1 MTNNKSIYNA
11 LNGNYVV
18 VATSSGN
25 YWGRM
30 EQDNHDTLTLRPS
43 IINEPLFRVSDEG
56 AKTTPRLRVEDK
68 LPTLVNTLVVQS
80 VQPTTEEYFRSV
92 VEGRK
97 DE

>member
-18 VATSSGN
+18 VATPSGN

-43 IINEPLFRVSDEG
+43 IVNEPLFRVTDDG
-56 AKTTPRLRVEDK
+56 TKTTPRLRVEDR
-68 LPTLVNTLVVQS
+68 LPTLINTITVQS
-80 VQPTTEEYFRSV
+80 IQPTTEEYFKSV
-92 VEGRK
+92 AEGVK
-97 DE
+97 K